1 MFLPRCVT
9 LRIMRYDISS
19 ICRTYYRTPVKLI
32 LVATSISNY
41 KLQPLRNCIE
51 HVASKSLD
59 SYQTGKGLKSNLQ
72 WRRGMAVNCIQHFNK
87 SRESTIINNSVQ
99 PVFVAIKS
107 LSTYTDLQIPSL
119 SLSVSTLRKLFIIRN
134 IWLHICCNYN
144 FRLRTATQT
153 NWFHNNR
160 SVTSL

>member
-1 MFLPRCVT
+1 MFLPHCVT
-9 LRIMRYDISS
+9 LRFLRYDISS
-19 ICRTYYRTPVKLI
+19 ICRTYYRPPVKLI

-51 HVASKSLD
+51 HVVSKSLD

-87 SRESTIINNSVQ
+87 SSESTIINNSVQ

-119 SLSVSTLRKLFIIRN
+119 SLCLYIAKIIHHQKYLASYLLQLQFPAGHRN
-134 IWLHICCNYN
+134 SNQL
-144 FRLRTATQT
+144 
-153 NWFHNNR
+153 
-160 SVTSL
+160 VP